1 MMHTLS
7 DVKIAVIGLGYVGL
21 PLAVEF
27 GKKYP
32 TVGFD
37 INSQRVEELKQGHDF
52 TLEVSTD
59 ELADSAFISYAC
71 DIEALKA
78 SNVYIVTVPTPIDEH
93 KQPDLTPLV
102 KASEMLGKVVKKGD
116 IIAEVTGPVRSLLM
130 AERTAL
136 NFLGRM
142 SGIATLTAQY
152 VKAVEGTGVKIAA
165 TRKTTPGLRALEKR
179 AVLAGGGQTH
189 RQSLS
194 DAIMIKDN
202 HIALAGGIDA
212 ALAAIK
218 SGADHMTRVSVEVD
232 TLAQLER
239 ALPHHPHVVL
249 LDNMGPEILRKA
261 VGLVSQFDGPR
272 PVLEASGG
280 VDLTTVRGIAESGID
295 IISIGGL
302 THSAPN
308 FDIGLDAA

>member
-1 MMHTLS
+1 MA
-7 DVKIAVIGLGYVGL
+7 DL
-21 PLAVEF
+21 PLLP
-27 GKKYP
+27 P
-32 TVGFD
+32 TVIEPMVRRALDEDFGNAGDVTANLLVPVSAASTLYFRSRED
-37 INSQRVEELKQGHDF
+37 GVIAGMQAAQITYAMVDPATKLSVLKGNG
-52 TLEVSTD
+52 
-59 ELADSAFISYAC
+59 SA
-71 DIEALKA
+71 
-78 SNVYIVTVPTPIDEH
+78 
-93 KQPDLTPLV
+93 
-102 KASEMLGKVVKKGD
+102 VKKGD
-116 IIAEVTGPVRSLLM
+116 IIAEVSGPVRSLLM

-142 SGIATLTAQY
+142 SGIATLTSQY
-152 VKAVEGTGVKIAA
+152 VNAVKGTGVKIAA

-202 HIALAGGIDA
+202 HIALAGGIDK
-212 ALAAIK
+212 ALCAIK

-232 TLAQLER
+232 TLEQLGK
-239 ALPHHPHVVL
+239 ALPHEPHVIL
-249 LDNMGPEILRKA
+249 LDNMGPDKLREA
-261 VGLVSQFDGPR
+261 VDIVSKFAGVR

-280 VDLTTVRGIAESGID
+280 VNMDTVRGLAESGID